1 MERSR
6 KSVYPYRLECRVE
19 AGLYHKLQAILAQ
32 SAEKN
37 MSNLLRKILEQR
49 KIKMV
54 YRNESLDQLMEKL
67 STLEIQVQRIGVN
80 INQIT
85 RDYHQSKSIAS
96 KMLKVMKIEAA
107 LRSLNSNLS
116 EFKKEA
122 KPIIDK
128 WLQE

>member
-1 MERSR
+1 MKRSR

-116 EFKKEA
+116 EFKVEA

>member
-1 MERSR
+1 
-6 KSVYPYRLECRVE
+6 
-19 AGLYHKLQAILAQ
+19 
-32 SAEKN
+32 
-37 MSNLLRKILEQR
+37 
-49 KIKMV
+49 MV